1 MAPDLSDQERALL
14 SRCPLFLGVEDALLR
29 SLPAL
34 PGVTVEP
41 FAAGEVLY
49 GPGQFRQSLGVILS
63 GQVQVTNGSLS
74 VSLLRA
80 GELFGAATLYNDAPE
95 FAAVLTAQ
103 SPCRVLF
110 LPQETLDRL
119 LGEEPLLR
127 RNYLQYLTG
136 RIRFLSGR
144 LRSVAQTGAEGKLA
158 RYLLTVPSGEP
169 LRLSATLGG
178 AEDPAAAAEL
188 YGGLHALVW
197 TGMPALEKLVVIR
210 DPGIHLGIDFDA
222 QETRAEGELGISIRL
237 GTLIAVGTQLAVP
250 AIGWLRRFMKRR
262 RMPPASKAADNKA
275 AEYPAA

>member
-1 MAPDLSDQERALL
+1 MRIRSARAV
-14 SRCPLFLGVEDALLR
+14 RGVMDVAGTLDHVGGAAGTCDFSVAAAAGTVCGLR
-29 SLPAL
+29 QGAGRGGFDDWSLPGPA
-34 PGVTVEP
+34 GTVQRDKKN
-41 FAAGEVLY
+41 AAGN
-49 GPGQFRQSLGVILS
+49 QK
-63 GQVQVTNGSLS
+63 NGKPKKEPKDL
-74 VSLLRA
+74 A
-80 GELFGAATLYNDAPE
+80 EAAKKIPKPKLEDLQDAARTLWP
-95 FAAVLTAQ
+95 AAKKA
-103 SPCRVLF
+103 
-110 LPQETLDRL
+110 
-119 LGEEPLLR
+119 LR
-127 RNYLQYLTG
+127 RTRRG
-136 RIRFLSGR
+136 IR
-144 LRSVAQTGAEGKLA
+144 VD
-158 RYLLTVPSGEP
+158 P

-275 AEYPAA
+275 AEHPAA

>member
-1 MAPDLSDQERALL
+1 M
-14 SRCPLFLGVEDALLR
+14 LGLW
-29 SLPAL
+29 
-34 PGVTVEP
+34 
-41 FAAGEVLY
+41 
-49 GPGQFRQSLGVILS
+49 I
-63 GQVQVTNGSLS
+63 
-74 VSLLRA
+74 
-80 GELFGAATLYNDAPE
+80 TL
-95 FAAVLTAQ
+95 AVLLALAIFLWRLRLGLYVVFGRGQAAADLTIG
-103 SPCRVLF
+103 PFRVRLVPSKEAKKEPKD
-110 LPQETLDRL
+110 LAEAAKKIPKPKLEDLQDAARTLW
-119 LGEEPLLR
+119 PAAKKALR
-127 RNYLQYLTG
+127 RTRRG
-136 RIRFLSGR
+136 IR
-144 LRSVAQTGAEGKLA
+144 VD
-158 RYLLTVPSGEP
+158 P

-275 AEYPAA
+275 AEHPAA

>member
-1 MAPDLSDQERALL
+1 M
-14 SRCPLFLGVEDALLR
+14 LGLW
-29 SLPAL
+29 
-34 PGVTVEP
+34 
-41 FAAGEVLY
+41 
-49 GPGQFRQSLGVILS
+49 I
-63 GQVQVTNGSLS
+63 
-74 VSLLRA
+74 
-80 GELFGAATLYNDAPE
+80 TL
-95 FAAVLTAQ
+95 AVLLALAIFLWRLRLGLYVVFGRGQAAADLTIG
-103 SPCRVLF
+103 PFRVRLVPSKEAKKIPKPK
-110 LPQETLDRL
+110 LEDLQDAARTLW
-119 LGEEPLLR
+119 PAAKKALR
-127 RNYLQYLTG
+127 RTRRG
-136 RIRFLSGR
+136 IR
-144 LRSVAQTGAEGKLA
+144 VD
-158 RYLLTVPSGEP
+158 P

-275 AEYPAA
+275 AEHPAA

>member
-1 MAPDLSDQERALL
+1 M
-14 SRCPLFLGVEDALLR
+14 LGLW
-29 SLPAL
+29 
-34 PGVTVEP
+34 
-41 FAAGEVLY
+41 
-49 GPGQFRQSLGVILS
+49 I
-63 GQVQVTNGSLS
+63 
-74 VSLLRA
+74 
-80 GELFGAATLYNDAPE
+80 TL
-95 FAAVLTAQ
+95 AVLLALAIFLWRLRLGLYVAFGRGQDAADLTIG
-103 SPCRVLF
+103 PFRVRLVPSKETKKT
-110 LPQETLDRL
+110 PQETKKTGTEDLQDAARTL
-119 LGEEPLLR
+119 WPAAKKALR
-127 RNYLQYLTG
+127 RTRRG
-136 RIRFLSGR
+136 IR
-144 LRSVAQTGAEGKLA
+144 VD
-158 RYLLTVPSGEP
+158 P

-275 AEYPAA
+275 AEHPAA

>member
-1 MAPDLSDQERALL
+1 MRTARQGGQ
-14 SRCPLFLGVEDALLR
+14 GVMDVAGTLDHVGGAAGTCDFFCGGCGWDCMWSSAGAGR
-29 SLPAL
+29 GGFDDWSLPGPA
-34 PGVTVEP
+34 GTVQRGKKN
-41 FAAGEVLY
+41 AAGNQKTGKPKKEPKDLAEAAKKI
-49 GPGQFRQSLGVILS
+49 PKPKLEDLQDAARTLWPAEK
-63 GQVQVTNGSLS
+63 GSAPHP
-74 VSLLRA
+74 A
-80 GELFGAATLYNDAPE
+80 GI
-95 FAAVLTAQ
+95 
-103 SPCRVLF
+103 RVDL
-110 LPQETLDRL
+110 
-119 LGEEPLLR
+119 
-127 RNYLQYLTG
+127 
-136 RIRFLSGR
+136 
-144 LRSVAQTGAEGKLA
+144 
-158 RYLLTVPSGEP
+158 

-275 AEYPAA
+275 AEHPPRDEKGWHPWTRQWTRRDPSAT

>member
-1 MAPDLSDQERALL
+1 M
-14 SRCPLFLGVEDALLR
+14 LGLW
-29 SLPAL
+29 
-34 PGVTVEP
+34 
-41 FAAGEVLY
+41 
-49 GPGQFRQSLGVILS
+49 I
-63 GQVQVTNGSLS
+63 
-74 VSLLRA
+74 
-80 GELFGAATLYNDAPE
+80 TL
-95 FAAVLTAQ
+95 AVLLALAIFLWRLRLGLYVVFGRGQAAADLTIG
-103 SPCRVLF
+103 PFRVRLVPSKETKKT
-110 LPQETLDRL
+110 PQETKKT
-119 LGEEPLLR
+119 GKPKKEPQDAARTLWPAAKKALR
-127 RNYLQYLTG
+127 RTRRG
-136 RIRFLSGR
+136 IR
-144 LRSVAQTGAEGKLA
+144 VD
-158 RYLLTVPSGEP
+158 P

-275 AEYPAA
+275 AEHPAA

>member
-1 MAPDLSDQERALL
+1 M
-14 SRCPLFLGVEDALLR
+14 LGLW
-29 SLPAL
+29 
-34 PGVTVEP
+34 
-41 FAAGEVLY
+41 
-49 GPGQFRQSLGVILS
+49 I
-63 GQVQVTNGSLS
+63 
-74 VSLLRA
+74 
-80 GELFGAATLYNDAPE
+80 TL
-95 FAAVLTAQ
+95 AVLLALAIFLWRLRLGLYVVFGRGQAAADLTIG
-103 SPCRVLF
+103 PFRVRLV
-110 LPQETLDRL
+110 PSKETKKTPKDLAEAAKKIPKPKLEDLQDAARTL
-119 LGEEPLLR
+119 WPAAKKALR
-127 RNYLQYLTG
+127 RTRRG
-136 RIRFLSGR
+136 IR
-144 LRSVAQTGAEGKLA
+144 VD
-158 RYLLTVPSGEP
+158 P

-275 AEYPAA
+275 AEHPAA